1 MLLRMHLF
9 SVFEAWGCEGCGVLR
24 CSWPKQID
32 EDALVADLEEK
43 EEAQE
48 QEQEQLAAKCA
59 TLS

>member
-9 SVFEAWGCEGCGVLR
+9 SVFEAWGVGREASGVLR

-32 EDALVADLEEK
+32 EDALLAELEEV
-43 EEAQE
+43 
-48 QEQEQLAAKCA
+48 QEQLAAKCA